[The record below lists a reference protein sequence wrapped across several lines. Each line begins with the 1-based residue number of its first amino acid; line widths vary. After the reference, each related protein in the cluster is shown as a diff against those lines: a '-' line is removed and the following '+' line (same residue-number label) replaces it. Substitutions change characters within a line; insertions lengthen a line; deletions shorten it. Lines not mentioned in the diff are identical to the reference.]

1 MNRDAILATVIG
13 FGVGLLIMG
22 ILLLG
27 PNIAQFLPKI
37 NFDFLK
43 TNQQT
48 GAPETPA
55 PTLTID
61 SPLDDAIES
70 EATVLVSGKAAAAST
85 IVLQGPRDEIVVV
98 ATREG
103 TYAGRVGLVEGT
115 NTLLVTMY
123 NKGEATS
130 LTKVVFYTPEEF

>member
-27 PNIAQFLPKI
+27 PNIAQFLPNI

-43 TNQQT
+43 TSKQT
-48 GAPETPA
+48 GTPEAPA
-55 PTLTID
+55 PTFTID

-70 EATVLVSGKAAAAST
+70 EATVLVSGKAAEAST
-85 IVLQGPRDEIVVV
+85 IVLQGPRDELVVV

-115 NTLLVTMY
+115 NTILVTMY

-130 LTKVVFYTPEEF
+130 LSKIVFYTPEEF

>member
-22 ILLLG
+22 SLLLG
-27 PNIAQFLPKI
+27 PNIAQFLPKL

-48 GAPETPA
+48 GTPEAPA

-61 SPLDDAIES
+61 SPLDEAIES
-70 EATVLVSGKAAAAST
+70 EAAVLVSGKAAPAAT
-85 IVLQGPRDEIVVV
+85 IALQGPRDELVVE

-115 NTLLVTMY
+115 NTIVVTMY
-123 NKGEATS
+123 NNGEAAS
-130 LTKVVFYTPEEF
+130 LTKIVYYTPEEF